1 MTRTSSTSRPA
12 TRSGEPSTA
21 ARRSS
26 QDAETAAVEDA
37 ARATWTA
44 LGCQG
49 FARADIM
56 LPEGGEPQVLE
67 VNVTPGLTETSL
79 LPMACEAADIGFD
92 QFVERALELALDRIS
107 ASTA

>member
-1 MTRTSSTSRPA
+1 MTN
-12 TRSGEPSTA
+12 GEEAAVSEA
-21 ARRSS
+21 ARR
-26 QDAETAAVEDA
+26 
-37 ARATWTA
+37 TWSV

-56 LPEGGEPQVLE
+56 LPADGGPQVLE

>member
-1 MTRTSSTSRPA
+1 
-12 TRSGEPSTA
+12 
-21 ARRSS
+21 
-26 QDAETAAVEDA
+26 
-37 ARATWTA
+37 
-44 LGCQG
+44 
-49 FARADIM
+49 M
-56 LPEGGEPQVLE
+56 LPEDGAPQVLE